1 MIANNIFRAF
11 GDFCTNI
18 AFGVFDYF
26 RSLDG
31 WWTSNAMSI
40 FLIASAF
47 IALFYWLGQ
56 MTKDLRAGTED
67 L

>member
-11 GDFCTNI
+11 GDFCTDL
-18 AFGVFDYF
+18 AFMPYDYF
-26 RSLDG
+26 RSING
-31 WWTSNAMSI
+31 WWTSNTMSVI
-40 FLIASAF
+40 LIASGF

>member
-11 GDFCTNI
+11 GDFCTNL
-18 AFGVFDYF
+18 AFWPYDYF
-26 RSLDG
+26 RNMDG
-31 WWTSNAMSI
+31 WWVSNTMSVI
-40 FLIASAF
+40 LIASAF
-47 IALFYWLGQ
+47 IALFYWLGR

>member
-11 GDFCTNI
+11 GSFCTEI
-18 AFGVFDYF
+18 AFGIFDIL
-26 RSLDG
+26 RSADG
-31 WWTSNAMSI
+31 WWTSNVMSI
-40 FLIASAF
+40 FLISSGF
-47 IALFYWLGQ
+47 IALFYWLGR